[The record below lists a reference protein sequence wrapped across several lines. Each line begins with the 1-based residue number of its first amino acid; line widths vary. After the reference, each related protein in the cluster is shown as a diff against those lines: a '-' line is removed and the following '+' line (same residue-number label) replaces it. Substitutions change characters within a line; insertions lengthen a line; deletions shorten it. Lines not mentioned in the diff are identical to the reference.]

1 MPSEVSMNRA
11 LAFVLAVF
19 SLALMI
25 PLQEASSAESRESP
39 SALCQFSL
47 TGLVSEN
54 SPRVS
59 ISVTYGRQVD
69 ELRETTLTAQFQTG
83 TKAGDVLALLADRL
97 ERSGAKIT
105 RSTHSF
111 NLASLFV
118 EDVVSVRIEE
128 TGGLYPTV
136 TFCDRPLGVLSL
148 KPTRSDRVGGELKI
162 TGLLVDSDGK
172 SRELK
177 KLEVEV
183 FRADTGHTICKRL
196 YDASLYEGWLP
207 FRAQT
212 DQWSPNRRKD
222 SKVMESTEISFSAK
236 GWALELTAG

>member
-1 MPSEVSMNRA
+1 MNRA

-25 PLQEASSAESRESP
+25 PLQEASSAESKESP
-39 SALCQFSL
+39 SALCQLSL
-47 TGLVSEN
+47 TGLVLEN
-54 SPRVS
+54 FPRVS
-59 ISVTYGRQVD
+59 ISVTHGRQAD
-69 ELRETTLTAQFQTG
+69 ELRETTLTAQFHAG

-105 RSTHSF
+105 RSTHSSKTSW
-111 NLASLFV
+111 ASLFV

-162 TGLLVDSDGK
+162 TGILVDSDVK

-183 FRADTGHTICKRL
+183 FKADTGHTICKRL